1 MAGLLSQT
9 PASAGGASPPPQAG
23 APPAEEGEPQPN
35 VTPEEQAELD
45 RFVDKAFELIYDD
58 AVQPK
63 ILKRLGGEGNP
74 VDGLAA
80 TTAMVVKR
88 VEDSAEKAGQ
98 PVSPDILFHG
108 GKQILEDLAELSERA
123 GIYEYDQEELDG
135 AGLRALDLYRDA
147 KAKSGTLDEG
157 AIKQDFDAVVQADQ
171 QGQLGQMF
179 PGLEEFGGGQ
189 AGGA

>member
-1 MAGLLSQT
+1 
-9 PASAGGASPPPQAG
+9 
-23 APPAEEGEPQPN
+23 
-35 VTPEEQAELD
+35 D